1 MAGDPGTAVLL
12 LAMGFDSLSMSASNL
27 LKIKKVL
34 RTVPHSRAKELLDQ
48 VMQVDN
54 GAVIKSLVEFELE
67 DLGLM
72 DLIRPKNKS

>member
-1 MAGDPGTAVLL
+1 MLV

-27 LKIKKVL
+27 LKIKKVI
-34 RTVPHSRAKELLDQ
+34 RTVPYARARELLNQ

-67 DLGLM
+67 DLGLL
-72 DLIRPKNKS
+72 DLIRPKNKPG